1 MELKRTVLS
10 AILAFA
16 MIMPL
21 GASAAAQEYLDFSIE
36 QAEAVLPEVSV
47 YVRGLENHGLNDMQ
61 FSATL
66 GGEPLESVR
75 SSDNVSLEEGICYLF
90 LVDCSTS
97 ITNVQIDGIK
107 SALTQFSNTL
117 TEPEDMMLISFGE
130 SVEVLVK
137 GGFESAEERLEAI
150 NSLKND
156 QKGTTLFDAISKTV
170 GIAEAGH
177 AFPPRRVIILFTDAE
192 DFTVGSVT
200 YDELSRQLSTESL
213 PIYTVGFNTGIKK
226 SLDEL
231 GVISR
236 ESGGEMLVTNYDEI
250 QDNFDSVVS
259 TIRSCVKLLFKTPTN
274 EIDPNPRAL
283 SVTVSLDGQTA
294 TKETKIVTN
303 AYKSDTE
310 PPGIVKIERQSRNLL
325 KLYFS
330 EPVYGADIKE
340 NYAVTGND
348 AHYTVSQAVYIPDE
362 NAVSLSLSQELE
374 AGAYEVS
381 CVNITDR
388 SNEKNLVRGVGGFT
402 VEAPPPPPP
411 EPPEKPNLI
420 WIPLTIFLAV
430 LGAAITAIV
439 LISKSN
445 EKKKTAAAEPANVFT
460 PAPPVPKRAAVEPSH
475 HFKASGAKTLDL
487 LVSEA
492 NGASHK
498 VKVKVDGSLF
508 VGSSSMCNLYF
519 DDPRLAQQH
528 FVIEARQ
535 EGFFIQDLETAGG
548 TFVNGVRLQGTRR
561 LEDRDSIIAGQE
573 TFVYLK

>member
-1 MELKRTVLS
+1 MELRRAVLT
-10 AILAFA
+10 AMLAFA
-16 MIMPL
+16 LILPF
-21 GASAAAQEYLDFSIE
+21 GASAAAQDYLDINIE
-36 QAEAVLPEVSV
+36 QAEAVLPEISV
-47 YVRGLENHGLNDMQ
+47 YVRGLEDRDLNQMQ
-61 FSATL
+61 FNATL
-66 GGEPLESVR
+66 GGEPLESV
-75 SSDNVSLEEGICYLF
+75 SASGNVASDEGVCYLF

-97 ITNVQIDGIK
+97 TTNVQIDGIK
-107 SALTQFSNTL
+107 SALTQFSNNL
-117 TEPEDMMLISFGE
+117 TAPEDMMLISFGE

-137 GGFESAEERLEAI
+137 GGFESAAERLEAI
-150 NSLKND
+150 NSLNND
-156 QKGTTLFDAISKTV
+156 QQGTTLFDAISQSID
-170 GIAEAGH
+170 IAEAGH

-200 YDELSRQLSTESL
+200 YDELSRRLSAESL

-236 ESGGEMLVTNYDEI
+236 ESGGGMLVTNYDEI
-250 QDNFDSVVS
+250 QDNLDSIITTV
-259 TIRSCVKLLFKTPTN
+259 RGCVKLLFKTPTN
-274 EIDPNPRAL
+274 EIDPNPRTL
-283 SVTVSLDGQTA
+283 SVNVSLDGQTSS
-294 TKETKIVTN
+294 KETKIVTKASKMDN
-303 AYKSDTE
+303 E
-310 PPGIVKIERQSRNLL
+310 PPEILKIERQSRNLL

-348 AHYTVSQAVYIPDE
+348 AHFTVSQAVYIPDE

-374 AGAYEVS
+374 AGEYEVS

-388 SNEKNLVRGVGGFT
+388 SNEKNLVRGAGGFT

-420 WIPLTIFLAV
+420 WIPLTVFLAV

-445 EKKKTAAAEPANVFT
+445 EKKKAAAAAAANV
-460 PAPPVPKRAAVEPSH
+460 PQSGPPVSKRAAVEPSH
-475 HFKASGAKTLDL
+475 HFKSSNAKTLDL
-487 LVSEA
+487 IVSEA
-492 NGASHK
+492 SGASHK

-519 DDPRLAQQH
+519 DDPRLAPQH

-535 EGFFIQDLETAGG
+535 DGFFIQDLETAGG
-548 TFVNGVRLQGTRR
+548 TFVNGVRLQSMRR
-561 LEDRDSIIAGQE
+561 LEDRDSIAAGQE